1 MAGGK
6 GAYAR
11 GIVHQESIHFF
22 LRDLDYEREPIY
34 SLAASITIERRPA
47 TRRWQRRSSTS
58 MRAASSGAPTPGMA
72 LMVAMVAGAPPPGD
86 GLSWEAP
93 AQRLDGGGAAWQ
105 WQLSF
110 GVSRGCRGGLYIGE
124 RCGVIRRDSKA
135 DFISN
140 LILSSMIIGRTQ
152 KGIEMSSL
160 RSKTLL

>member
-1 MAGGK
+1 
-6 GAYAR
+6 
-11 GIVHQESIHFF
+11 
-22 LRDLDYEREPIY
+22 
-34 SLAASITIERRPA
+34 
-47 TRRWQRRSSTS
+47 
-58 MRAASSGAPTPGMA
+58 
-72 LMVAMVAGAPPPGD
+72 MVAMVAGAPPPGD

-105 WQLSF
+105 WKLSF
-110 GVSRGCRGGLYIGE
+110 GVSRGRRGGLYIGE

-135 DFISN
+135 DFILN